1 MKINKITVH
10 CSSDLSFDGWWWLWL
25 FFIFFWWLWWWNW
38 TLRCLCPGDPSSGGP
53 LPWQERMQGQFFN
66 QYYLSKLTKSIN
78 IKSSHYWQLFSK
90 VTASPNLLAAA
101 PCTGLHIY
109 LKLVPALFTFV
120 LIVHTCISCFRYIL
134 YYIVH
139 YSLYYFQRF
148 VQRTIYFHLRTIIV
162 MCFFLHILCP
172 WHLMFLTYHYCC
184 WIGHQAK

>member
-1 MKINKITVH
+1 MNHHIT
-10 CSSDLSFDGWWWLWL
+10 D
-25 FFIFFWWLWWWNW
+25 NW
-38 TLRCLCPGDPSSGGP
+38 
-53 LPWQERMQGQFFN
+53 
-66 QYYLSKLTKSIN
+66 
-78 IKSSHYWQLFSK
+78 FSK

-148 VQRTIYFHLRTIIV
+148 VQRTIYFHLRTIIF
-162 MCFFLHILCP
+162 MCFFLHILCA
-172 WHLMFLTYHYCC
+172 WHFMLLTVELTIIASRSLLALTQSNQIQMKYKYKGPASHC
-184 WIGHQAK
+184 